1 MKHIAVVLPDF
12 PIPSE
17 TFVVTE
23 IKSLLKMGHKI
34 TVFCFNREL
43 HWIEL
48 PDKVNVIELDSTI
61 SNEIGGLF
69 RFNPMNLV
77 KSFIC
82 AYHLQEI
89 SIKSLLFY
97 GVKLATLAKKYGCE
111 HFHCHFLHNVMAY
124 VLVAAKLA
132 DVTVSGVGHGHD
144 VDVNSHDLKYKLQM
158 CNFCIAVCQDMN
170 NTFSLLGAKHHYLL
184 HSGVDVSHFA
194 LNPPPDH
201 NNVRNRRLR
210 LLFVGRLV
218 AKKGLKYALEA
229 LAKIDAEH
237 RPCLDIVGK
246 GPEYAR
252 ISEQIKQ
259 LHLEEFVCLLG
270 HHTPNWIAQ
279 VSGQYDAFIAPFYTP
294 ENGETNTSH
303 LAVKEAMAMGLPVIT
318 CETTG
323 CREVVSYEVGFIV
336 KPKDTNELKEA
347 IESLNYLKP
356 SIRQKMGILARKR
369 VEVMFDSITQAK
381 KLSNLIEQIHS

>member
-23 IKSLLKMGHKI
+23 IKALLKMGHKV

-48 PDKVNVIELDSTI
+48 PNKVTVVELNADV
-61 SNEIGGLF
+61 SNELAVLF
-69 RFNPMNLV
+69 RFSPVNLV
-77 KSFIC
+77 KSFLC
-82 AYHLQEI
+82 AYNLQEI
-89 SIKSLLFY
+89 STKSLLFY
-97 GVKLATLAKKYGCE
+97 GIKLATLAKKYGCE
-111 HFHCHFLHNVMAY
+111 HFHCHFLHSVMAY
-124 VLVAAKLA
+124 SLVAAKLA
-132 DVTVSGVGHGHD
+132 DVTISGVGHGHD
-144 VDVNSHDLKYKLQM
+144 VDINSQDLRYKLQR

-184 HSGVDVSHFA
+184 HCGVDVSHFSV
-194 LNPPPDH
+194 NTTPEH
-201 NNVRNRRLR
+201 HSVGNQRLR

-218 AKKGLKYALEA
+218 AKKGLEYALEA
-229 LAKIDAEH
+229 LAKIEVDH
-237 RPCLDIVGK
+237 RPSLDIVGK
-246 GPEYAR
+246 GPEYLNIYER
-252 ISEQIKQ
+252 IKELKLQDSV
-259 LHLEEFVCLLG
+259 FLLG

-279 VSGQYDAFIAPFYTP
+279 ASGQYDAFIAPFYTP
-294 ENGETNTSH
+294 ENGESNISH
-303 LAVKEAMAMGLPVIT
+303 LALKEAMAMGLPIIT

-323 CREVVSYEVGFIV
+323 CKEVVSYEVGFIV

-356 SIRQKMGILARKR
+356 SIRLRMGVLARKR
-369 VEVMFDSITQAK
+369 VELMFDSLTQAK
-381 KLSNLIEQIHS
+381 KLSNLIEHTHS